1 MKRTLLTSL
10 TAILAA
16 LLVIGAAV
24 PALAHDALKRSDP
37 AKGATVKK
45 IDEVTLEFTAKVRM
59 PFVIVRAADGAE
71 HQLGAPTADG
81 PVVTQRLGGTLP
93 DGAYTIAYR
102 VVSSDGH
109 PVEGEIP
116 FTVKGAPP
124 TAEPTAEPSAA
135 PSASAEP
142 TAGSAAEPTAAPTAE
157 QTAGQV
163 SQPDATQAASQEES
177 SVAFPVWLLVVVG
190 ALAGIGVGFLLSMRK
205 KKP

>member
-1 MKRTLLTSL
+1 MKRTLLASL

-37 AKGATVKK
+37 AKDATVKT

-71 HQLGAPTADG
+71 HQLGAPATDG
-81 PVVTQRLGGTLP
+81 AVVTQRLSGTLP
-93 DGAYTIAYR
+93 DGKYTIAYR

-124 TAEPTAEPSAA
+124 TAEPTAGSAT
-135 PSASAEP
+135 EP
-142 TAGSAAEPTAAPTAE
+142 TTAPTVE
-157 QTAGQV
+157 QTAGQASQPAVTQTV
-163 SQPDATQAASQEES
+163 SQES
-177 SVAFPVWLLVVVG
+177 SATFPIWLLVVVG